1 MIYTEEMKS
10 EQMSALIGARTKS
23 MIDRLKGQ
31 ISFLEVKKLKCK
43 ESGQVSEVQSL
54 RKKQRAILMKL
65 EQAKTSLKK

>member
-10 EQMSALIGARTKS
+10 EQMSALIGVRTKS
-23 MIDRLKGQ
+23 IIDRLKGQ
-31 ISFLEVKKLKCK
+31 ISFLEVKKQRCRG
-43 ESGQVSEVQSL
+43 SGQSTEAQSI